1 MLQPHFAFKSPFRV
15 SSFLRPSSFE
25 LRHFNYS
32 SLLLVLVFVA
42 TWKPCVHDCAA
53 QMNFLLIPKE
63 LRPIAAKVEAR
74 QRISEAEALDL
85 YRSNDLNALGIMAS
99 AVREQKNGNYATY
112 IHNRYINYSN
122 ICVLSCQFCA
132 FAAKKR
138 DAHAFE
144 YAIDEIIRVVGEALP
159 LGITEVHMVGG
170 LHPTL
175 KKDWYLNLLRGLR
188 ALDRDLHI
196 KAFTAI
202 EVRHLA
208 KRIFRMSIQDTLE
221 LLRDCGLGSL
231 TGGGAEIFDAE
242 VRAQICRG
250 KESAEEWLDVH
261 RTWHRRGGRSTCTL
275 LYGHIETIAHRVDH
289 LRQLRELQ
297 DETGGFT
304 GFVPFAFE
312 PQTTIL
318 AHVKPASAFEQLR
331 NLAVSRIYLDNID
344 HLTAYWVSMGLP
356 LAQVSLSYGVDDLHG
371 TIIEEKIFH
380 MAGAT
385 TPQQQTVAALKHV
398 IREAGREPVQRDS
411 FYRHLAPS
419 ARNGTKPAS
428 AAETELIC
436 A

>member
-1 MLQPHFAFKSPFRV
+1 M
-15 SSFLRPSSFE
+15 
-25 LRHFNYS
+25 NY
-32 SLLLVLVFVA
+32 
-42 TWKPCVHDCAA
+42 T
-53 QMNFLLIPKE
+53 LISKD
-63 LRPIAAKVEAR
+63 LRPIAEKIEAG
-74 QRISEAEALDL
+74 QRISEADALQL
-85 YRSNDLNALGIMAS
+85 YRSNHLNALGIIAN
-99 AVREQKNGNYATY
+99 AVRERKNGNYATY

-144 YAIDEIIRVVGEALP
+144 HAIDEIISAVAEALRV
-159 LGITEVHMVGG
+159 GITEVHMVGG

-175 KKDWYLNLLRGLR
+175 RKDWYLELLRGLR
-188 ALDRDLHI
+188 ALDPDLHI

-208 KRIFRMSIQDTLE
+208 QRIFRMSIRETLE
-221 LLRDCGLGSL
+221 LLRENGLGSI
-231 TGGGAEIFDAE
+231 TGGGAEIFDAA
-242 VRAQICRG
+242 VRDQICRG
-250 KESAEEWLDVH
+250 KETAAEWLDVH
-261 RTWHRRGGRSTCTL
+261 RTWHQMSRRSTCTM
-275 LYGHIETIAHRVDH
+275 LYGHIETLAQRVDH

-297 DETGGFT
+297 DETRGFT

-312 PQTTIL
+312 PQTTVL
-318 AHVKPASAFEQLR
+318 AHIKRASAIEQLR

-344 HLTAYWVSMGLP
+344 HLTAYWVSTGLP

-385 TPQQQTVAALKHV
+385 TPQQQSIAALEHA

-411 FYRHLAPS
+411 HYRHIAATRKRSTSTPTRTEVELA
-419 ARNGTKPAS
+419 
-428 AAETELIC
+428 C

>member
-1 MLQPHFAFKSPFRV
+1 MAN
-15 SSFLRPSSFE
+15 SSFLRHLRFVSSFI
-25 LRHFNYS
+25 
-32 SLLLVLVFVA
+32 VVFVA
-42 TWKPCVHDCAA
+42 TLKARVHDCSAS
-53 QMNFLLIPKE
+53 MNFWLIPNDLKS
-63 LRPIAAKVEAR
+63 IAEKIEAR
-74 QRISEAEALDL
+74 QRISEADALAL
-85 YRSNDLNALGIMAS
+85 YRSSDLNALGIMAS
-99 AVREQKNGNYATY
+99 TARERKNGNYATY

-144 YAIDEIIRVVGEALP
+144 YAIDEILGAVREALP

-175 KKDWYLNLLRGLR
+175 KKEWYLELLRGLR
-188 ALDRDLHI
+188 ALDPHLHI

-208 KRIFRMSIQDTLE
+208 HRIFRMSIRDTLE
-221 LLRDCGLGSL
+221 LLRDLGLGSI
-231 TGGGAEIFDAE
+231 TGGGAEIFDAAI
-242 VRAQICRG
+242 RDKICRG
-250 KESAEEWLDVH
+250 KETAAQWLDVH
-261 RTWHRRGGRSTCTL
+261 RTWHNMGGRSTCTM
-275 LYGHIETIAHRVDH
+275 LYGHIETLAHRVDH

-297 DETGGFT
+297 GETGGFT

-312 PQTTIL
+312 PQTTVL
-318 AHVKPASAFEQLR
+318 AHIKPASAFEHLR

-371 TIIEEKIFH
+371 TILEEKIFH

-385 TPQQQTVAALKHV
+385 TPQQQTIATLEHT
-398 IREAGREPVQRDS
+398 IREAGRIPVQRDS
-411 FYRHLAPS
+411 FYRHINGADRRIQPNQAELA
-419 ARNGTKPAS
+419 
-428 AAETELIC
+428 C